1 MTKSNQS
8 TQTAQSPLISIITIV
23 YNDIAH
29 IIDTMDSVVGQ
40 DYPHIEY
47 IIIDG
52 ASSDGTRE
60 KIMEYI
66 ASCAKV
72 DSRGNYSAAAEHIDC
87 HAANAARKDSIKVD
101 SSDNAP
107 NLSLQAAAPA
117 VARQSTKTKGANKD
131 SKSGFYATH
140 LEATH
145 REKNLT
151 FKFLSEQD
159 SGIYD
164 AMNKGIE
171 LATGQWCNFMNCG
184 DRFYSPNTLKEFFAH
199 FLQSTQ
205 YALQTQPHAAQVAP
219 QPTPQPT
226 PQILYGDAQ
235 LIYDEAHSKIL
246 YASTK
251 PHKYHH
257 HFIHQSAFIATP
269 LMRAYRYDTGFKIAG
284 DTDFFAKAYN
294 NGARFHYVP
303 LVVASFSLEGISS
316 HLSWQMFK
324 EDCQIGYKYNRL
336 FPLLH
341 ALKYLFWII
350 PRVCIRE
357 LIPARFR
364 SQARIL
370 LGKKTS

>member
-1 MTKSNQS
+1 MDTS
-8 TQTAQSPLISIITIV
+8 TQAQSPLISVITIV

-29 IIDTMDSVVGQ
+29 IIETMDSVIAQ
-40 DYPHIEY
+40 DYPQLEY

-52 ASSDGTRE
+52 ASSDGTKE
-60 KIMEYI
+60 AIMRHI
-66 ASCAKV
+66 QACAKV
-72 DSRGNYSAAAEHIDC
+72 DSRG
-87 HAANAARKDSIKVD
+87 KG
-101 SSDNAP
+101 
-107 NLSLQAAAPA
+107 
-117 VARQSTKTKGANKD
+117 VAKTTNTHNE
-131 SKSGFYATH
+131 KSGFY

-145 REKNLT
+145 KEKNLT
-151 FKFLSEQD
+151 FKFLSQKD
-159 SGIYD
+159 SGIYE
-164 AMNKGIE
+164 AMNKGTD

-184 DRFYSPNTLKEFFAH
+184 DRFYSPNALKEFFAYFSH
-199 FLQSTQ
+199 QSTQ
-205 YALQTQPHAAQVAP
+205 GALQTQLQI
-219 QPTPQPT
+219 T
-226 PQILYGDAQ
+226 PQILYGDSQ
-235 LIYDEAHSKIL
+235 LIYDDTHSKIL

-251 PHKYHH
+251 SHKYRH

-269 LMRAYRYDTGFKIAG
+269 LMQAYRYDTSFKIAG

-294 NGARFHYVP
+294 NGVSFYHIP
-303 LVVASFSLEGISS
+303 LVVSSFSLEGVSS

-341 ALKYLFWII
+341 TLKYLFWII

>member
-1 MTKSNQS
+1 MLNHT
-8 TQTAQSPLISIITIV
+8 PLISIVTIV
-23 YNDIAH
+23 YNDITH
-29 IIDTMDSVVGQ
+29 IAQTMDSVVMQ
-40 DYPHIEY
+40 SYENLEY

-52 ASSDGTRE
+52 NSNDGTKE
-60 KIMEYI
+60 QILGYI
-66 ASCAKV
+66 KDCAEV
-72 DSRGNYSAAAEHIDC
+72 ALEESSATE
-87 HAANAARKDSIKVD
+87 
-101 SSDNAP
+101 SSP
-107 NLSLQAAAPA
+107 
-117 VARQSTKTKGANKD
+117 R
-131 SKSGFYATH
+131 FYI
-140 LEATH
+140 EATH
-145 REKNLT
+145 KAKRNFT
-151 FKFLSEQD
+151 FKFLSERD
-159 SGIYD
+159 AGIYD
-164 AMNKGIE
+164 AMNKGID

-184 DRFYSPNTLKEFFAH
+184 DRFHSPNTLKEFFTH
-199 FLQSTQ
+199 FLQS
-205 YALQTQPHAAQVAP
+205 AQVSSQAA
-219 QPTPQPT
+219 

-235 LIYDEAHSKIL
+235 LIYDDTHSKIL

-269 LMRAYRYDTGFKIAG
+269 LMQAYRYDTSFKIAG

-294 NGARFHYVP
+294 NGVSFYHIP
-303 LVVASFSLEGISS
+303 LVVSSFSLEGVSS

>member
-1 MTKSNQS
+1 MRGFPKILKLLLEFYFNIFSQGVILPRLS
-8 TQTAQSPLISIITIV
+8 AQLPLISIVTIV

-29 IIDTMDSVVGQ
+29 IVETMDSVVGQ

-60 KIMEYI
+60 KIIEYI
-66 ASCAKV
+66 ASCA
-72 DSRGNYSAAAEHIDC
+72 D
-87 HAANAARKDSIKVD
+87 
-101 SSDNAP
+101 
-107 NLSLQAAAPA
+107 L
-117 VARQSTKTKGANKD
+117 D
-131 SKSGFYATH
+131 SKNCEEQNSRIY

-151 FKFLSEQD
+151 FTFLSEKD

-184 DRFYSPNTLKEFFAH
+184 DRFHSPNTLKEFFTH
-199 FLQSTQ
+199 FLQS
-205 YALQTQPHAAQVAP
+205 AQVSSQAAP
-219 QPTPQPT
+219 QAA
-226 PQILYGDAQ
+226 PQILPQIIYGDAQ
-235 LIYDEAHSKIL
+235 LIYDDTHSKIL

-269 LMRAYRYDTGFKIAG
+269 LMQKYRYDTGFKIAG

-294 NGARFHYVP
+294 NGARFQHIP
-303 LVVASFSLEGISS
+303 LVVASFSLEGVSS

-341 ALKYLFWII
+341 ALKYLFWVI
-350 PRVCIRE
+350 PRVCIRNA
-357 LIPARFR
+357 IPARFR

>member
-1 MTKSNQS
+1 MRGFPKILKLLLEFYFNIFSQGVILPRLS
-8 TQTAQSPLISIITIV
+8 AQLPLISVVTIV

-40 DYPHIEY
+40 DYPHIQY

-60 KIMEYI
+60 KILEYI
-66 ASCAKV
+66 ASRAKV
-72 DSRGNYSAAAEHIDC
+72 DSQ
-87 HAANAARKDSIKVD
+87 ANSKKTE
-101 SSDNAP
+101 
-107 NLSLQAAAPA
+107 SLKHTEQ
-117 VARQSTKTKGANKD
+117 N
-131 SKSGFYATH
+131 SKIFLTAI
-140 LEATH
+140 H

-151 FKFLSEQD
+151 FKLLSEKD

-164 AMNKGIE
+164 AMNKGID
-171 LATGQWCNFMNCG
+171 LATGQWCSFMNCG
-184 DRFYSPNTLKEFFAH
+184 DRFHSPNTLKEFFTH
-199 FLQSTQ
+199 FLQS
-205 YALQTQPHAAQVAP
+205 AQVSSQAAP
-219 QPTPQPT
+219 QAAPQIL

-235 LIYDEAHSKIL
+235 LIYDDTHSKIL

-269 LMRAYRYDTGFKIAG
+269 LMQAYRYDTGFKIAG

-294 NGARFHYVP
+294 NGARFQYVP
-303 LVVASFSLEGISS
+303 LVVASFSLEGVSS

-336 FPLLH
+336 FPIMH
-341 ALKYLFWII
+341 TLKYLFWII
-350 PRVCIRE
+350 PRVCIRNA
-357 LIPARFR
+357 IPARFR

>member
-1 MTKSNQS
+1 MRRFPKILKLLLEFYFNIFSQGVILPRLS
-8 TQTAQSPLISIITIV
+8 AQLPLISVVTIV

-52 ASSDGTRE
+52 ASSDGTKE
-60 KIMEYI
+60 KILEYI
-66 ASCAKV
+66 ASRAKV
-72 DSRGNYSAAAEHIDC
+72 DSQADPKKTESLKHAEQ
-87 HAANAARKDSIKVD
+87 N
-101 SSDNAP
+101 
-107 NLSLQAAAPA
+107 
-117 VARQSTKTKGANKD
+117 
-131 SKSGFYATH
+131 SKIFLT
-140 LEATH
+140 ATH

-151 FKFLSEQD
+151 FKLLSEKD

-164 AMNKGIE
+164 AMNKGID

-184 DRFYSPNTLKEFFAH
+184 DRFHSPNTLKEFFAH
-199 FLQSTQ
+199 FLQS
-205 YALQTQPHAAQVAP
+205 AQVSS
-219 QPTPQPT
+219 QTTPQIL
-226 PQILYGDAQ
+226 PQILYGDSQ
-235 LIYDEAHSKIL
+235 LIYDDTHSKIL

-269 LMRAYRYDTGFKIAG
+269 LMQAYRYDTRFKIAG

-294 NGARFHYVP
+294 NGARFQYIP
-303 LVVASFSLEGISS
+303 LVVASFSLEGVSS

-336 FPLLH
+336 FPIMH
-341 ALKYLFWII
+341 SLKYLFWII

-370 LGKKTS
+370 LSKKTS

>member
-1 MTKSNQS
+1 MRGFPKILKLLLEFYFNIFSQGVILPRLS
-8 TQTAQSPLISIITIV
+8 AQLPLISVVTIV

-40 DYPHIEY
+40 DYPHIQY

-60 KIMEYI
+60 KILEYI
-66 ASCAKV
+66 ASRAKV
-72 DSRGNYSAAAEHIDC
+72 DSQ
-87 HAANAARKDSIKVD
+87 ANSKKTE
-101 SSDNAP
+101 
-107 NLSLQAAAPA
+107 SLKHTEQ
-117 VARQSTKTKGANKD
+117 N
-131 SKSGFYATH
+131 SKIFLT
-140 LEATH
+140 ATH

-151 FKFLSEQD
+151 FKLLSEKD

-164 AMNKGIE
+164 AMNKGID

-184 DRFYSPNTLKEFFAH
+184 DRFYSPNALKEFFAYFSH
-199 FLQSTQ
+199 QSTQ
-205 YALQTQPHAAQVAP
+205 GALQTQLQI
-219 QPTPQPT
+219 T

-235 LIYDEAHSKIL
+235 LIYDDTHSKIL

-257 HFIHQSAFIATP
+257 HFIHQSAFIATT
-269 LMRAYRYDTGFKIAG
+269 LMQAYRYDTGFKIAG

-294 NGARFHYVP
+294 NGARFQYVP
-303 LVVASFSLEGISS
+303 LVVASFSLEGVSS

>member
-1 MTKSNQS
+1 MTKSDQS
-8 TQTAQSPLISIITIV
+8 TQTVQSPLISIITIV

-29 IIDTMDSVVGQ
+29 IVETMDSVVGQ
-40 DYPHIEY
+40 DYPHIQY

-52 ASSDGTRE
+52 ASSDGTKE
-60 KIMEYI
+60 KILEYI
-66 ASCAKV
+66 ASRAKV
-72 DSRGNYSAAAEHIDC
+72 DSQADPKKTESLKHAEQ
-87 HAANAARKDSIKVD
+87 N
-101 SSDNAP
+101 
-107 NLSLQAAAPA
+107 
-117 VARQSTKTKGANKD
+117 
-131 SKSGFYATH
+131 SKIFLT
-140 LEATH
+140 ATH

-151 FKFLSEQD
+151 FKLLSEKD

-164 AMNKGIE
+164 AMNKGID
-171 LATGQWCNFMNCG
+171 LTTGQWCNFMNCG
-184 DRFYSPNTLKEFFAH
+184 DRFHSPNTLKEFFTH
-199 FLQSTQ
+199 FLQS
-205 YALQTQPHAAQVAP
+205 AQVSS
-219 QPTPQPT
+219 QTTPQIL
-226 PQILYGDAQ
+226 PQILYGDSQ
-235 LIYDEAHSKIL
+235 LIYDDTHSKIL

-269 LMRAYRYDTGFKIAG
+269 LMQAYRYDTRFKIAG

-294 NGARFHYVP
+294 NGARFQYIP
-303 LVVASFSLEGISS
+303 LVVASFSLEGVSS

-336 FPLLH
+336 FPIMH
-341 ALKYLFWII
+341 SLKYLFWII

-370 LGKKTS
+370 LSKKTS

>member
-1 MTKSNQS
+1 MTKSDQS
-8 TQTAQSPLISIITIV
+8 TQTVQSPLISIITIV

-29 IIDTMDSVVGQ
+29 IVETMDSVVGQ

-52 ASSDGTRE
+52 ASSDGTKE
-60 KIMEYI
+60 KILEYI
-66 ASCAKV
+66 ASRAKV
-72 DSRGNYSAAAEHIDC
+72 DSQADPKKTESLKHAEQ
-87 HAANAARKDSIKVD
+87 N
-101 SSDNAP
+101 
-107 NLSLQAAAPA
+107 
-117 VARQSTKTKGANKD
+117 
-131 SKSGFYATH
+131 SKIFLT
-140 LEATH
+140 ATH
-145 REKNLT
+145 REKNFT
-151 FKFLSEQD
+151 FKFLSQKD

-164 AMNKGIE
+164 AMNKGID

-184 DRFYSPNTLKEFFAH
+184 DRFHSPNTLKEFFAH
-199 FLQSTQ
+199 FLQS
-205 YALQTQPHAAQVAP
+205 AQVSS
-219 QPTPQPT
+219 QTTPQIL
-226 PQILYGDAQ
+226 PQILYGDSQ
-235 LIYDEAHSKIL
+235 LIYDDTHSKIL

-269 LMRAYRYDTGFKIAG
+269 LMQAYRYDTGFKIAG

-294 NGARFHYVP
+294 NGARFQYIP

-370 LGKKTS
+370 LSKKTS

>member
-1 MTKSNQS
+1 MTKSDQS
-8 TQTAQSPLISIITIV
+8 TQTVQSPLISIITIV

-29 IIDTMDSVVGQ
+29 IVETMDSVVGQ

-52 ASSDGTRE
+52 ASSDGTKE
-60 KIMEYI
+60 KILEYI
-66 ASCAKV
+66 ASRAKV
-72 DSRGNYSAAAEHIDC
+72 DSQADPKKTESLKHAEQ
-87 HAANAARKDSIKVD
+87 N
-101 SSDNAP
+101 
-107 NLSLQAAAPA
+107 
-117 VARQSTKTKGANKD
+117 
-131 SKSGFYATH
+131 SKIFLT
-140 LEATH
+140 ATH
-145 REKNLT
+145 REKNFT
-151 FKFLSEQD
+151 FKFLSQKD

-164 AMNKGIE
+164 AMNKGID

-184 DRFYSPNTLKEFFAH
+184 DRFHSPNTLKEFFAH
-199 FLQSTQ
+199 FLQS
-205 YALQTQPHAAQVAP
+205 AQVSS
-219 QPTPQPT
+219 QTTPQIL
-226 PQILYGDAQ
+226 PQILYGDSQ
-235 LIYDEAHSKIL
+235 LIYDDTHSKIL

-269 LMRAYRYDTGFKIAG
+269 LMQAYRYDTGFKIAG

-294 NGARFHYVP
+294 NGARFQYIP

-336 FPLLH
+336 FPIMH
-341 ALKYLFWII
+341 SLKYLFWII

-370 LGKKTS
+370 LSKKTS

>member
-1 MTKSNQS
+1 MQF
-8 TQTAQSPLISIITIV
+8 PLISVVSVV
-23 YNDIAH
+23 YNDVAH
-29 IIDTMDSVVGQ
+29 IVETMDSVVGQ
-40 DYPHIEY
+40 DYPQIEY

-52 ASSDGTRE
+52 ASNDGTRE

-66 ASCAKV
+66 ASNADV
-72 DSRGNYSAAAEHIDC
+72 DSKKCEEQNGRIY
-87 HAANAARKDSIKVD
+87 
-101 SSDNAP
+101 
-107 NLSLQAAAPA
+107 
-117 VARQSTKTKGANKD
+117 
-131 SKSGFYATH
+131 

-145 REKNLT
+145 REKNLH
-151 FKFLSEQD
+151 FKFLSERD

-164 AMNKGIE
+164 AMNKGID

-184 DRFYSPNTLKEFFAH
+184 DRFYSNNTILELFTRFFVMHGGGARH
-199 FLQSTQ
+199 SNF
-205 YALQTQPHAAQVAP
+205 ANF
-219 QPTPQPT
+219 
-226 PQILYGDAQ
+226 IIYGDSQ
-235 LIYDEAHSKIL
+235 LIYDERHSKIL

-269 LMRAYRYDTGFKIAG
+269 LMQAYRYDTSFKIAG

-294 NGARFHYVP
+294 NGVSFYHIP
-303 LVVASFSLEGISS
+303 LVVSSFSLEGVSS

>member
-1 MTKSNQS
+1 MQF
-8 TQTAQSPLISIITIV
+8 PLISVVSVV
-23 YNDIAH
+23 YNDVAH
-29 IIDTMDSVVGQ
+29 IVETMDSVVGQ
-40 DYPHIEY
+40 DYPQIEY

-52 ASSDGTRE
+52 ASNDGTRE

-66 ASCAKV
+66 ASNADV
-72 DSRGNYSAAAEHIDC
+72 DSKKCEEQNGRIY
-87 HAANAARKDSIKVD
+87 
-101 SSDNAP
+101 
-107 NLSLQAAAPA
+107 
-117 VARQSTKTKGANKD
+117 
-131 SKSGFYATH
+131 

-145 REKNLT
+145 REKNLH
-151 FKFLSEQD
+151 FKFLSERD

-164 AMNKGIE
+164 AMNKGID

-184 DRFYSPNTLKEFFAH
+184 DRFYSNNTILELFTRFFVMHGGGARH
-199 FLQSTQ
+199 SNF
-205 YALQTQPHAAQVAP
+205 ANF
-219 QPTPQPT
+219 
-226 PQILYGDAQ
+226 IIYGDSQ
-235 LIYDEAHSKIL
+235 LIYDERHSKIL

-269 LMRAYRYDTGFKIAG
+269 LMRAYRYDTSFKIAG

-294 NGARFHYVP
+294 NGVSFYHIP
-303 LVVASFSLEGISS
+303 LVVSSFSLEGVSS

>member
-1 MTKSNQS
+1 MNILS
-8 TQTAQSPLISIITIV
+8 AQLPLISVVTIV

-40 DYPHIEY
+40 DYPHIQY

-60 KIMEYI
+60 KILEYI

-72 DSRGNYSAAAEHIDC
+72 DSQ
-87 HAANAARKDSIKVD
+87 ANSKKTE
-101 SSDNAP
+101 
-107 NLSLQAAAPA
+107 SLKYTEQ
-117 VARQSTKTKGANKD
+117 N
-131 SKSGFYATH
+131 SKIFLT
-140 LEATH
+140 ATH
-145 REKNLT
+145 REKDLT
-151 FKFLSEQD
+151 FKFLSEKD

-184 DRFYSPNTLKEFFAH
+184 DRFHSPNTLKEFFTY
-199 FLQSTQ
+199 FLQS
-205 YALQTQPHAAQVAP
+205 AQVSSQAAP
-219 QPTPQPT
+219 QAT

-235 LIYDEAHSKIL
+235 LIYDDTHSKIL
-246 YASTK
+246 HASTK

-269 LMRAYRYDTGFKIAG
+269 LMQAYRYDTGFKIAG

-294 NGARFHYVP
+294 NGARFQYVP
-303 LVVASFSLEGISS
+303 LVVASFSLEGVSS

-324 EDCQIGYKYNRL
+324 EDCQIGYQYNRL

-341 ALKYLFWII
+341 ALKYLFWVI
-350 PRVCIRE
+350 PRVCIRNA
-357 LIPARFR
+357 IPARFR

>member
-1 MTKSNQS
+1 MTKSDQS
-8 TQTAQSPLISIITIV
+8 TQTVQSPLISIITIV

-29 IIDTMDSVVGQ
+29 IVETMDSVVGQ

-52 ASSDGTRE
+52 ASSDGTKE
-60 KIMEYI
+60 KILEYI
-66 ASCAKV
+66 ASRAKV
-72 DSRGNYSAAAEHIDC
+72 DSQADPKKTESLKHAEQ
-87 HAANAARKDSIKVD
+87 N
-101 SSDNAP
+101 
-107 NLSLQAAAPA
+107 
-117 VARQSTKTKGANKD
+117 
-131 SKSGFYATH
+131 SKIFLT
-140 LEATH
+140 ATH

-151 FKFLSEQD
+151 FKLLSEKD

-164 AMNKGIE
+164 AMNKGID

-184 DRFYSPNTLKEFFAH
+184 DRFHSPNTLKEFFTH
-199 FLQSTQ
+199 FLQS
-205 YALQTQPHAAQVAP
+205 AQVSS
-219 QPTPQPT
+219 QTT

-235 LIYDEAHSKIL
+235 LIYDDTHSKIL

-269 LMRAYRYDTGFKIAG
+269 LMQAYRYDTGFKIAG

-370 LGKKTS
+370 LSKKTS

>member
-1 MTKSNQS
+1 MDTS
-8 TQTAQSPLISIITIV
+8 TQAQSPLISVITIV

-29 IIDTMDSVVGQ
+29 IIETMDSVIAQ
-40 DYPHIEY
+40 DYPQLEY

-52 ASSDGTRE
+52 ASSDGTKE
-60 KIMEYI
+60 AIMRHI
-66 ASCAKV
+66 QACAKV
-72 DSRGNYSAAAEHIDC
+72 DSRGKGVAKTT
-87 HAANAARKDSIKVD
+87 HAHNE
-101 SSDNAP
+101 
-107 NLSLQAAAPA
+107 
-117 VARQSTKTKGANKD
+117 
-131 SKSGFYATH
+131 KSGFY

-145 REKNLT
+145 KEKNLT
-151 FKFLSEQD
+151 FKFLSQKD
-159 SGIYD
+159 SGIYE
-164 AMNKGIE
+164 AMNKGTE

-184 DRFYSPNTLKEFFAH
+184 DRFYSPDALKEFFAYFSH
-199 FLQSTQ
+199 QSTQ
-205 YALQTQPHAAQVAP
+205 GSLQTQPQI
-219 QPTPQPT
+219 T
-226 PQILYGDAQ
+226 PQILYGDSQ
-235 LIYDEAHSKIL
+235 LIYDDTHSKIL

-251 PHKYHH
+251 SHKYRH

-269 LMRAYRYDTGFKIAG
+269 LMQAYRYDTSFKIAG

-294 NGARFHYVP
+294 NGVSFYHIP
-303 LVVASFSLEGISS
+303 LVVSSFSLEGVSS

-341 ALKYLFWII
+341 TLKYLFWII

>member
-1 MTKSNQS
+1 MDTS
-8 TQTAQSPLISIITIV
+8 TQAQSPLISVITIV

-29 IIDTMDSVVGQ
+29 IIETMDSVIAQ
-40 DYPHIEY
+40 DYPQLEY

-52 ASSDGTRE
+52 ASSDGTKE
-60 KIMEYI
+60 AIMRHI
-66 ASCAKV
+66 QACAKV
-72 DSRGNYSAAAEHIDC
+72 DSRGKGVAKTT
-87 HAANAARKDSIKVD
+87 HAHNE
-101 SSDNAP
+101 
-107 NLSLQAAAPA
+107 
-117 VARQSTKTKGANKD
+117 
-131 SKSGFYATH
+131 KSGFY

-145 REKNLT
+145 KEKNLT
-151 FKFLSEQD
+151 FKFLSQKD
-159 SGIYD
+159 SGIYE
-164 AMNKGIE
+164 AMNKGTE

-184 DRFYSPNTLKEFFAH
+184 DRFYSPNALKEFFAYFSH
-199 FLQSTQ
+199 QSTQ
-205 YALQTQPHAAQVAP
+205 GSLQTQPQI
-219 QPTPQPT
+219 T
-226 PQILYGDAQ
+226 PQILYGDSQ
-235 LIYDEAHSKIL
+235 LIYDDTHSKIL

-251 PHKYHH
+251 SHKYRH

-269 LMRAYRYDTGFKIAG
+269 LMQAYRYDTSFKIAG

-294 NGARFHYVP
+294 NGVSFYHIP
-303 LVVASFSLEGISS
+303 LVVSSFSLEGVSS

>member
-1 MTKSNQS
+1 MQF
-8 TQTAQSPLISIITIV
+8 PPISVVTVV

-29 IIDTMDSVVGQ
+29 IVETMDSVVGQ

-66 ASCAKV
+66 ASCA
-72 DSRGNYSAAAEHIDC
+72 D
-87 HAANAARKDSIKVD
+87 
-101 SSDNAP
+101 
-107 NLSLQAAAPA
+107 L
-117 VARQSTKTKGANKD
+117 D
-131 SKSGFYATH
+131 SKNCEEQNSRIY

-145 REKNLT
+145 REKNLY
-151 FKFLSEQD
+151 FKFLSERD
-159 SGIYD
+159 NGIYD

-171 LATGQWCNFMNCG
+171 FATGEWCNFMNCG
-184 DRFYSPNTLKEFFAH
+184 DRFYDSNTILELFTRFFVMCGGGANH
-199 FLQSTQ
+199 NDFATF
-205 YALQTQPHAAQVAP
+205 
-219 QPTPQPT
+219 
-226 PQILYGDAQ
+226 IIYGDTQ
-235 LIYDEAHSKIL
+235 IIYDDTHSKIL

-257 HFIHQSAFIATP
+257 NFIHQSAFIATP
-269 LMRAYRYDTGFKIAG
+269 LMQKYRYDTSFKIAG
-284 DTDFFAKAYN
+284 DSDFFAKAYN
-294 NGARFHYVP
+294 NGANFIYIS
-303 LVVASFSLEGISS
+303 LVVVSFNVEGVSS
-316 HLSWQMFK
+316 NLSWQMFK

-341 ALKYLFWII
+341 ALKYLFWVI
-350 PRVCIRE
+350 PRVCIRNA
-357 LIPARFR
+357 IPARFR

>member
-1 MTKSNQS
+1 MRGFPKILKLLLEFYFNIFSQGVILPRLS
-8 TQTAQSPLISIITIV
+8 AQLPLVSVVTIV

-29 IIDTMDSVVGQ
+29 IAETMDSVVGQ
-40 DYPHIEY
+40 NYPHIQY

-52 ASSDGTRE
+52 ASSDGTKE
-60 KIMEYI
+60 KILEYI
-66 ASCAKV
+66 TSCAKV
-72 DSRGNYSAAAEHIDC
+72 DSQADSNKIESLEHTEQNSRIY
-87 HAANAARKDSIKVD
+87 
-101 SSDNAP
+101 
-107 NLSLQAAAPA
+107 L
-117 VARQSTKTKGANKD
+117 T
-131 SKSGFYATH
+131 
-140 LEATH
+140 ATH
-145 REKNLT
+145 REKNL
-151 FKFLSEQD
+151 FFQFLSECD

-184 DRFYSPNTLKEFFAH
+184 DRLYSPNTLKEFFTH
-199 FLQSTQ
+199 FLQSSLDSSQ
-205 YALQTQPHAAQVAP
+205 AAP
-219 QPTPQPT
+219 Q
-226 PQILYGDAQ
+226 IIYGDAQ
-235 LIYDEAHSKIL
+235 LIYDDTHSKIL

-269 LMRAYRYDTGFKIAG
+269 LMQKYRYDTGFKIAG

-294 NGARFHYVP
+294 NGARFQYIP
-303 LVVASFSLEGISS
+303 LVIASFSLQGVSS
-316 HLSWQMFK
+316 RLSWQMFK

-350 PRVCIRE
+350 PRVCVRE

>member
-1 MTKSNQS
+1 MRRFPKILKLLLEFYFNIFSQGVILPRLS
-8 TQTAQSPLISIITIV
+8 AQLPLISVVTIV

-40 DYPHIEY
+40 DYPHIQY

-52 ASSDGTRE
+52 ASSDGTKE
-60 KIMEYI
+60 KILEYI
-66 ASCAKV
+66 ASRAKV
-72 DSRGNYSAAAEHIDC
+72 DSQADPKKTESLKHAEQ
-87 HAANAARKDSIKVD
+87 N
-101 SSDNAP
+101 
-107 NLSLQAAAPA
+107 
-117 VARQSTKTKGANKD
+117 
-131 SKSGFYATH
+131 SKIFLT
-140 LEATH
+140 ATH

-151 FKFLSEQD
+151 FKLLSEKD

-164 AMNKGIE
+164 AMNKGID

-184 DRFYSPNTLKEFFAH
+184 DRFHSPNTLKEFFTH
-199 FLQSTQ
+199 FLQS
-205 YALQTQPHAAQVAP
+205 AQVSS
-219 QPTPQPT
+219 QTTPQIL

-235 LIYDEAHSKIL
+235 LIYDDTHSKIL

-269 LMRAYRYDTGFKIAG
+269 LMQAYRYDTGFKIAG

-294 NGARFHYVP
+294 NGARFQYIP

-336 FPLLH
+336 FPIMH
-341 ALKYLFWII
+341 SLKYLFWII

-370 LGKKTS
+370 LSKKTS

>member
-1 MTKSNQS
+1 MPRLS
-8 TQTAQSPLISIITIV
+8 AQLPLVSVVTVV

-29 IIDTMDSVVGQ
+29 IEETMDSVVGQ

-52 ASSDGTRE
+52 ASSDGTKE
-60 KIMEYI
+60 KIIEYI
-66 ASCAKV
+66 ASCAEV
-72 DSRGNYSAAAEHIDC
+72 DSQ
-87 HAANAARKDSIKVD
+87 VD
-101 SSDNAP
+101 SKKTE
-107 NLSLQAAAPA
+107 SLKHPGQNS
-117 VARQSTKTKGANKD
+117 RI
-131 SKSGFYATH
+131 Y
-140 LEATH
+140 LEAKH

-151 FKFLSEQD
+151 FTFLSEKD

-184 DRFYSPNTLKEFFAH
+184 DRFHSSNTLKEFFTY
-199 FLQSTQ
+199 FLQS
-205 YALQTQPHAAQVAP
+205 AQVSSQAA
-219 QPTPQPT
+219 PQPT

-235 LIYDEAHSKIL
+235 LIYDDTHSKIL

-257 HFIHQSAFIATP
+257 HFIHQSAFIVTP
-269 LMRAYRYDTGFKIAG
+269 LMQAYRYDTGFKIAG

-294 NGARFHYVP
+294 NGARFQYVP
-303 LVVASFSLEGISS
+303 LVVASFSLEGVSS

-341 ALKYLFWII
+341 ALKYLFWVI
-350 PRVCIRE
+350 PRVCIRNA
-357 LIPARFR
+357 IPARFR

>member
-1 MTKSNQS
+1 MRGFPKILKLLLEFYFNIFSQGVILPRLS
-8 TQTAQSPLISIITIV
+8 AQLPLISVVTIV

-29 IIDTMDSVVGQ
+29 IVETMDSVVGQ
-40 DYPHIEY
+40 DYPHIQY

-52 ASSDGTRE
+52 ASSDGTKE
-60 KIMEYI
+60 KILEYI
-66 ASCAKV
+66 ASCAEV
-72 DSRGNYSAAAEHIDC
+72 NS
-87 HAANAARKDSIKVD
+87 
-101 SSDNAP
+101 
-107 NLSLQAAAPA
+107 QADPK
-117 VARQSTKTKGANKD
+117 KTKSLKHTEQN
-131 SKSGFYATH
+131 SKIYLT
-140 LEATH
+140 ATH
-145 REKNLT
+145 REKNLYFT
-151 FKFLSEQD
+151 FLSEKD

-184 DRFYSPNTLKEFFAH
+184 DRFHSPNTLKEFFTH
-199 FLQSTQ
+199 FLQS
-205 YALQTQPHAAQVAP
+205 AQVSSQAVP
-219 QPTPQPT
+219 HPT

-235 LIYDEAHSKIL
+235 LIYDDTHSKIL

-269 LMRAYRYDTGFKIAG
+269 LMQAYRYDTGFKIAG

-294 NGARFHYVP
+294 NGARFQYVP
-303 LVVASFSLEGISS
+303 LVVASFSLEGVSS

-341 ALKYLFWII
+341 ALKYLFWVI
-350 PRVCIRE
+350 PRVCIRNA
-357 LIPARFR
+357 IPARFR

>member
-1 MTKSNQS
+1 MRRFPKILKLLLEFYFNIFSQGVILPRLS
-8 TQTAQSPLISIITIV
+8 AQLPLISVVTIV

-40 DYPHIEY
+40 DYPHIQY

-60 KIMEYI
+60 KILEYI

-72 DSRGNYSAAAEHIDC
+72 DSQ
-87 HAANAARKDSIKVD
+87 ANSNKKTE
-101 SSDNAP
+101 
-107 NLSLQAAAPA
+107 SLKHTEQ
-117 VARQSTKTKGANKD
+117 N
-131 SKSGFYATH
+131 SKIFLT
-140 LEATH
+140 ATH

-151 FKFLSEQD
+151 FKLLSEKD

-164 AMNKGIE
+164 AMNKGID
-171 LATGQWCNFMNCG
+171 LAIGQWCNFMNCG
-184 DRFYSPNTLKEFFAH
+184 DRFHSSNTLKEFFTH
-199 FLQSTQ
+199 FLQS
-205 YALQTQPHAAQVAP
+205 AQVSSQAAP
-219 QPTPQPT
+219 HPT

-235 LIYDEAHSKIL
+235 LIYDDTHSKIL

-257 HFIHQSAFIATP
+257 HFIHQSAFIATT
-269 LMRAYRYDTGFKIAG
+269 LMQAYRYDTGFKIAG

-294 NGARFHYVP
+294 NGARFQYVP
-303 LVVASFSLEGISS
+303 LVVASFSLEGVSS

-341 ALKYLFWII
+341 ALKYLFWVI

>member
-1 MTKSNQS
+1 MQF
-8 TQTAQSPLISIITIV
+8 PLISVVSVV
-23 YNDIAH
+23 YNDVAH
-29 IIDTMDSVVGQ
+29 IVETMDSVVGQ
-40 DYPHIEY
+40 DYPQIEY

-52 ASSDGTRE
+52 ASNDGTRE

-66 ASCAKV
+66 ASCADIDSKDNV
-72 DSRGNYSAAAEHIDC
+72 DSKKCEEQDDRIY
-87 HAANAARKDSIKVD
+87 
-101 SSDNAP
+101 
-107 NLSLQAAAPA
+107 
-117 VARQSTKTKGANKD
+117 
-131 SKSGFYATH
+131 

-145 REKNLT
+145 REKNLH
-151 FKFLSEQD
+151 FKFLSERD

-164 AMNKGIE
+164 AMNKGID

-184 DRFYSPNTLKEFFAH
+184 DRFYSNNTILELFTRFFVMHGGGARH
-199 FLQSTQ
+199 SNF
-205 YALQTQPHAAQVAP
+205 ANF
-219 QPTPQPT
+219 
-226 PQILYGDAQ
+226 IIYGDSQ
-235 LIYDEAHSKIL
+235 LIYDERHSKIL

-269 LMRAYRYDTGFKIAG
+269 LMQAYRYDTSFKIAG

-294 NGARFHYVP
+294 NGVSFYHIP
-303 LVVASFSLEGISS
+303 LVVSSFSLEGVSS

>member
-1 MTKSNQS
+1 MDTS
-8 TQTAQSPLISIITIV
+8 TQAQSPLISVITIV

-29 IIDTMDSVVGQ
+29 IIETMDSVIAQ
-40 DYPHIEY
+40 DYPQLEY

-52 ASSDGTRE
+52 ASSDGTKE
-60 KIMEYI
+60 AIMRHI
-66 ASCAKV
+66 QACAKV
-72 DSRGNYSAAAEHIDC
+72 DSRGKGVAKTT
-87 HAANAARKDSIKVD
+87 HAHNE
-101 SSDNAP
+101 
-107 NLSLQAAAPA
+107 
-117 VARQSTKTKGANKD
+117 
-131 SKSGFYATH
+131 KSGFY

-145 REKNLT
+145 KEKNLT
-151 FKFLSEQD
+151 FKFLSQKD
-159 SGIYD
+159 SGIYE
-164 AMNKGIE
+164 AMNKGVD

-184 DRFYSPNTLKEFFAH
+184 DRFYSPNALKEFFAYFSH
-199 FLQSTQ
+199 QSTRGS
-205 YALQTQPHAAQVAP
+205 LQTQPQI
-219 QPTPQPT
+219 T
-226 PQILYGDAQ
+226 PQILYGDSQ
-235 LIYDEAHSKIL
+235 LIYDETHSKIL

-251 PHKYHH
+251 SHKYRH

-269 LMRAYRYDTGFKIAG
+269 LMQAYRYDTSFKIAG

-294 NGARFHYVP
+294 NGVSFYHIP
-303 LVVASFSLEGISS
+303 LVVSSFSLEGVSS

-324 EDCQIGYKYNRL
+324 EDCQIGYKYNCL

>member
-1 MTKSNQS
+1 MTKSDQS
-8 TQTAQSPLISIITIV
+8 TQTVQSPLISIITIV

-29 IIDTMDSVVGQ
+29 IVETMDSVVGQ

-52 ASSDGTRE
+52 ASSDGTKE
-60 KIMEYI
+60 KILEYI
-66 ASCAKV
+66 ASRAKV
-72 DSRGNYSAAAEHIDC
+72 DSQADPKKTESLKHAEQ
-87 HAANAARKDSIKVD
+87 N
-101 SSDNAP
+101 
-107 NLSLQAAAPA
+107 
-117 VARQSTKTKGANKD
+117 
-131 SKSGFYATH
+131 SKIFLT
-140 LEATH
+140 ATH

-151 FKFLSEQD
+151 FKLLSEKD

-184 DRFYSPNTLKEFFAH
+184 DRFHSPNTLKEFFTH
-199 FLQSTQ
+199 FLQS
-205 YALQTQPHAAQVAP
+205 AQVSS
-219 QPTPQPT
+219 QTTPQIL
-226 PQILYGDAQ
+226 PQILYGDSQ
-235 LIYDEAHSKIL
+235 LIYDDTHSKIL

-269 LMRAYRYDTGFKIAG
+269 LMQAYRYDTGFKIAG

-294 NGARFHYVP
+294 NGARFQYIP

-336 FPLLH
+336 FPIMH
-341 ALKYLFWII
+341 SLKYLFWII

>member
-1 MTKSNQS
+1 MRRFPKILKLLLEFYFNIFSQGVILPRLS
-8 TQTAQSPLISIITIV
+8 AQLPLISVVTIV

-52 ASSDGTRE
+52 ASSDGTKE
-60 KIMEYI
+60 KILEYI
-66 ASCAKV
+66 ASRAKV
-72 DSRGNYSAAAEHIDC
+72 DSQADPKKTESLKHAEQ
-87 HAANAARKDSIKVD
+87 N
-101 SSDNAP
+101 
-107 NLSLQAAAPA
+107 
-117 VARQSTKTKGANKD
+117 
-131 SKSGFYATH
+131 SKIFLT
-140 LEATH
+140 ATH

-151 FKFLSEQD
+151 FKLLSEKD

-184 DRFYSPNTLKEFFAH
+184 DRFHSPNTLKEFFTH
-199 FLQSTQ
+199 FLQS
-205 YALQTQPHAAQVAP
+205 AQVSS
-219 QPTPQPT
+219 QTTPQIL
-226 PQILYGDAQ
+226 PQILYGDSQ
-235 LIYDEAHSKIL
+235 LIYDDTHSKIL

-269 LMRAYRYDTGFKIAG
+269 LMQAYRYDTGFKIAG

-294 NGARFHYVP
+294 NGARFQYIP

-336 FPLLH
+336 FPIMH
-341 ALKYLFWII
+341 SLKYLFWII